1 MNIPVAL
8 SEWKIGYFSWSKQ
21 ITKCN
26 LVFNDELFH
35 VHAYYMLCLPLFNV
49 CFFVVVF

>member
-1 MNIPVAL
+1 MNRPYPSCTFGVENWSLFI
-8 SEWKIGYFSWSKQ
+8 WSKQ

-35 VHAYYMLCLPLFNV
+35 VHAY
-49 CFFVVVF
+49 